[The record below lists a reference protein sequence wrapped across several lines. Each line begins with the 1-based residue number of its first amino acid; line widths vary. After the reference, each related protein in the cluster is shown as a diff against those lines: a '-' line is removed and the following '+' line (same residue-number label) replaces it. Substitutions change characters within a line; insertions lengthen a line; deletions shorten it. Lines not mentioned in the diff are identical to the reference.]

1 VVVASA
7 VPKDGRAARSY
18 RARLALADALL
29 DLLNGGVERPTA
41 AQIAERAGVSL
52 RLVFHHFDDLEA
64 IYASAGDLQIERV
77 RTLSKPV
84 DPALPF
90 EERVVAFLKIRARV
104 FEYVSPVRRASI
116 RLETSSAE
124 ISRRMRVAHQLA
136 RDHTLHAF
144 AGEIATAPLGQRA
157 EIAEALDSVT
167 SWEMWEFLRS
177 RGELSVKQAN
187 RIVERMVR
195 ALLLRGT

>member
-1 VVVASA
+1 MLASGA
-7 VPKDGRAARSY
+7 VPKDGRTARSY

-29 DLLNGGVERPTA
+29 DLLNEGVGRPTA

-64 IYASAGDLQIERV
+64 IYASAGDLQMERV

-90 EERVVAFLKIRARV
+90 QERVAAFLKIRARV

-116 RLETSSAE
+116 QRETSSAE
-124 ISRRMRVAHQLA
+124 ISCRMRVARQLA
-136 RDHTLHAF
+136 REHALHAF
-144 AGEIATAPLGQRA
+144 GGEIATAPAGQRA
-157 EIAEALDSVT
+157 EVAAALDSVT

-177 RGELSVKQAN
+177 RSELSVKQAS

-195 ALLLRGT
+195 ALLIGGN

>member
-1 VVVASA
+1 MAATAA

-18 RARLALADALL
+18 RARRALAAALL
-29 DLLNGGVERPTA
+29 DLLNEGVERPTA
-41 AQIAERAGVSL
+41 AQIAERAGLSL

-77 RTLSKPV
+77 RRLSKPV

-90 EERVVAFLKIRARV
+90 QERVAAFLKSRARV
-104 FEYVSPVRRASI
+104 FEYVSPVRRANTW
-116 RLETSSAE
+116 RATSSAE
-124 ISRRMRVAHQLA
+124 ISRRMQVAHQLA
-136 RDHTLHAF
+136 REQALHAF
-144 AGEIATAPLGQRA
+144 AGELAIASAGQRA
-157 EIAEALDSVT
+157 ELAMALDSVT

-177 RGELSVKQAN
+177 RSELSVKQAS

-195 ALLLRGT
+195 ALLIGGN

>member
-1 VVVASA
+1 MVATGV

-29 DLLNGGVERPTA
+29 DLLNEGVERPTA

-64 IYASAGDLQIERV
+64 IYASAGELQIERV

-84 DPALPF
+84 DSALPF
-90 EERVVAFLKIRARV
+90 EERVATFLKIRARV
-104 FEYVSPVRRASI
+104 FEYVSPVRRASL
-116 RLETSSAE
+116 RRETSSAE

-136 RDHTLHAF
+136 REHTLHAF
-144 AGEIATAPLGQRA
+144 AGEIARAPAGQQA
-157 EIAEALDSVT
+157 EVAAALDGVT
-167 SWEMWEFLRS
+167 SWEMWEFLRTRS
-177 RGELSVKQAN
+177 ELSVKQAS
-187 RIVERMVR
+187 RIVARMVG
-195 ALLLRGT
+195 AILIGGN

>member
-1 VVVASA
+1 VISTSV

-29 DLLNGGVERPTA
+29 DLLNEGVERPTA
-41 AQIAERAGVSL
+41 AQIAERARVSL
-52 RLVFHHFDDLEA
+52 RLVFHHFEDLEA

-90 EERVVAFLKIRARV
+90 EERVAAFLKIRARV

-116 RLETSSAE
+116 RRETSSAE
-124 ISRRMRVAHQLA
+124 ISRRMRVARQLA
-136 RDHTLHAF
+136 REHTLHAF
-144 AGEIATAPLGQRA
+144 AGEIASTPAAQRA
-157 EIAEALDSVT
+157 EVAAALDSVT

-177 RGELSVKQAN
+177 RRELSVRQAS

-195 ALLLRGT
+195 ALLNGGT

>member
-1 VVVASA
+1 VVLTGV

-29 DLLNGGVERPTA
+29 DLLNEGLGRPTA

-77 RTLSKPV
+77 RTLTKPV

-90 EERVVAFLKIRARV
+90 EERVATFLKIRARV
-104 FEYVSPVRRASI
+104 FEYVSPMRRASM
-116 RLETSSAE
+116 RRESSSAE

-136 RDHTLHAF
+136 REHTLHAF
-144 AGEIATAPLGQRA
+144 AGEIASAPAGQRA
-157 EIAEALDSVT
+157 EVAAALDSVT
-167 SWEMWEFLRS
+167 SWETWEFLRS
-177 RGELSVKQAN
+177 RSELSVKQAS
-187 RIVERMVR
+187 RVVERMVR
-195 ALLLRGT
+195 ALVTGGN

>member
-1 VVVASA
+1 MISA
-7 VPKDGRAARSY
+7 TVVPKDGRAARSY

-29 DLLNGGVERPTA
+29 DLLNEGVERPTA
-41 AQIAERAGVSL
+41 AQIAKRAGVSL
-52 RLVFHHFDDLEA
+52 RLVFHHFEDLEA

-90 EERVVAFLKIRARV
+90 EERVAVFLRIRARV

-116 RLETSSAE
+116 RRETSSAE

-136 RDHTLHAF
+136 REHTLHAF
-144 AGEIATAPLGQRA
+144 AGEIAGTPAEERT
-157 EIAEALDSVT
+157 EIAAALDSVT

-177 RGELSVKQAN
+177 RSELSVRQAS

-195 ALLLRGT
+195 ALLIGGT

>member
-1 VVVASA
+1 VALTGL

-18 RARLALADALL
+18 RARLALAGALL
-29 DLLNGGVERPTA
+29 NLLNEGVGRPTA

-77 RTLSKPV
+77 RTLTKPV

-90 EERVVAFLKIRARV
+90 AERVATFLKIRARV
-104 FEYVSPVRRASI
+104 FEYVSPVRRASM
-116 RLETSSAE
+116 RWETSSAE

-136 RDHTLHAF
+136 REHTLHAF
-144 AGEIATAPLGQRA
+144 AGEIASAPAGQRA
-157 EIAEALDSVT
+157 EVAAALDSVT
-167 SWEMWEFLRS
+167 SWETWEFLRS
-177 RGELSVKQAN
+177 RSELSVRQAS
-187 RIVERMVR
+187 RVVERMVR
-195 ALLLRGT
+195 ALVTGGN

>member
-1 VVVASA
+1 VALTGL

-18 RARLALADALL
+18 RARLALAGALL
-29 DLLNGGVERPTA
+29 NLLNEGVGRPTA

-77 RTLSKPV
+77 RTLTKPL

-90 EERVVAFLKIRARV
+90 EERVATFLKIRARI
-104 FEYVSPVRRASI
+104 FEYVSPVRRASM
-116 RLETSSAE
+116 RRETSSAE

-136 RDHTLHAF
+136 REHTLHAF
-144 AGEIATAPLGQRA
+144 AGEIASAPAGQRA
-157 EIAEALDSVT
+157 EVAAALDSVT
-167 SWEMWEFLRS
+167 SWETWEFLRS
-177 RGELSVKQAN
+177 RSELSVRQAS
-187 RIVERMVR
+187 RVVERMVR
-195 ALLLRGT
+195 ALVTGGN

>member
-1 VVVASA
+1 VVATSA

-29 DLLNGGVERPTA
+29 DLLNEGVERPTA

-64 IYASAGDLQIERV
+64 IYASAGDLQLERV
-77 RTLSKPV
+77 RTRSKPV

-90 EERVVAFLKIRARV
+90 EDRVAAFLKIRARV

-144 AGEIATAPLGQRA
+144 AGEIAAAPAGQRA
-157 EIAEALDSVT
+157 ELATALDSAT
-167 SWEMWEFLRS
+167 SWETWEFLRS
-177 RGELSVKQAN
+177 RSELSVKQAS
-187 RIVERMVR
+187 RVVERIVR
-195 ALLLRGT
+195 ALLPGGT

>member
-1 VVVASA
+1 VAAFGA

-29 DLLNGGVERPTA
+29 DLLNEGVERPTA
-41 AQIAERAGVSL
+41 GQIAERAGVSL

-64 IYASAGDLQIERV
+64 IYANAGDLQLERV
-77 RTLSKPV
+77 HTLNKSV
-84 DPALPF
+84 DPTLPF
-90 EERVVAFLKIRARV
+90 EQRLAVFLRIRARV

-124 ISRRMRVAHQLA
+124 ILRRMRQAHQLA
-136 RDHTLHAF
+136 RDHALHAF
-144 AGEIATAPLGQRA
+144 AGEIAAAPPGQRA
-157 EIAEALDSVT
+157 EIGAALDGTT

-177 RGELSVKQAN
+177 RSDLSVKQAS

-195 ALLLRGT
+195 ALLIGGK

>member
-1 VVVASA
+1 VVATGV

-29 DLLNGGVERPTA
+29 DLLNEGVERPTA

-64 IYASAGDLQIERV
+64 IYASAGDLQIQRV

-84 DPALPF
+84 DSALPF
-90 EERVVAFLKIRARV
+90 EERVATFLKIRARV
-104 FEYVSPVRRASI
+104 FEYVSPVRRASL

-136 RDHTLHAF
+136 REHTLHAF
-144 AGEIATAPLGQRA
+144 AGEIARAPAGQRA
-157 EIAEALDSVT
+157 EVAAALDGVT
-167 SWEMWEFLRS
+167 SWEIWEFLRTRS
-177 RGELSVKQAN
+177 ELSVKQAS
-187 RIVERMVR
+187 RIVARTVR
-195 ALLLRGT
+195 AILSGGN

>member
-1 VVVASA
+1 VALTGL

-18 RARLALADALL
+18 RARLALAGALL
-29 DLLNGGVERPTA
+29 NLLNEGVGRPTA

-77 RTLSKPV
+77 RTLTKPV

-90 EERVVAFLKIRARV
+90 AERVATFLKIRARV
-104 FEYVSPVRRASI
+104 FEYVSPVRRASM
-116 RLETSSAE
+116 RRETSSAE

-136 RDHTLHAF
+136 REHTLHAF
-144 AGEIATAPLGQRA
+144 AGEIASAPAGQRA
-157 EIAEALDSVT
+157 EVAAALDSVT
-167 SWEMWEFLRS
+167 SWETWEFLRS
-177 RGELSVKQAN
+177 RSELSVKQAS
-187 RIVERMVR
+187 RVVERMVR
-195 ALLLRGT
+195 ALVTGGN

>member
-1 VVVASA
+1 VLASGA
-7 VPKDGRAARSY
+7 VPKDGRTARSY

-29 DLLNGGVERPTA
+29 DLLNEGVGRPTA

-64 IYASAGDLQIERV
+64 IYASASDLQIERV
-77 RTLSKPV
+77 RTLNKPV

-90 EERVVAFLKIRARV
+90 TERLAAFLRIRARV

-116 RLETSSAE
+116 RRESSSAE
-124 ISRRMRVAHQLA
+124 ISHRLRVARQLA
-136 RDHTLHAF
+136 RDHAVHAF
-144 AGEIATAPLGQRA
+144 AAEIATARA
-157 EIAEALDSVT
+157 GERAVVASALDSVT

-177 RGELSVKQAN
+177 RSELSVKQSS
-187 RIVERMVR
+187 RIVERLVR
-195 ALLLRGT
+195 ALLIGGK

>member
-1 VVVASA
+1 MALTGL

-18 RARLALADALL
+18 RARLALAGALL
-29 DLLNGGVERPTA
+29 NLLNEGVGRPTA

-77 RTLSKPV
+77 RTLTKPV

-90 EERVVAFLKIRARV
+90 AERVATFLKIRARV
-104 FEYVSPVRRASI
+104 FEYVSPVRRASM
-116 RLETSSAE
+116 RRETSSAE

-136 RDHTLHAF
+136 REHTLHAF
-144 AGEIATAPLGQRA
+144 AGEIASAPAGQRA
-157 EIAEALDSVT
+157 EVAAALDSVT
-167 SWEMWEFLRS
+167 SWETWEFLRS
-177 RGELSVKQAN
+177 RSELSVRQAS
-187 RIVERMVR
+187 RVVERMVR
-195 ALLLRGT
+195 ALVTGGN

>member
-1 VVVASA
+1 MVATGV

-29 DLLNGGVERPTA
+29 DLLNEGVERPTA

-84 DPALPF
+84 DSALPF
-90 EERVVAFLKIRARV
+90 QERVATFLKIRARV
-104 FEYVSPVRRASI
+104 FEYVSPVRRASL

-124 ISRRMRVAHQLA
+124 ISRRMRVARQLA
-136 RDHTLHAF
+136 REHTLHAF
-144 AGEIATAPLGQRA
+144 AGEIARAPAGQRA
-157 EIAEALDSVT
+157 EVAAALDSVT
-167 SWEMWEFLRS
+167 SWEMWEFLRTRS
-177 RGELSVKQAN
+177 ELSVKQAS
-187 RIVERMVR
+187 RIVARMVR
-195 ALLLRGT
+195 AILSGGN

>member
-1 VVVASA
+1 MALTGL

-29 DLLNGGVERPTA
+29 DLLNEGVGRPTA

-77 RTLSKPV
+77 RTLTKPV

-90 EERVVAFLKIRARV
+90 EERVATFLKIRARV
-104 FEYVSPVRRASI
+104 FEYVSPVRRASM

-136 RDHTLHAF
+136 REHTLHAF
-144 AGEIATAPLGQRA
+144 AGEIASAPAGQRA
-157 EIAEALDSVT
+157 EVAAALDSVT
-167 SWEMWEFLRS
+167 SWETWEFLRS
-177 RGELSVKQAN
+177 RSELSVKQAS
-187 RIVERMVR
+187 RVVERMVR
-195 ALLLRGT
+195 ALVTGGN

>member
-1 VVVASA
+1 VVVTGA
-7 VPKDGRAARSY
+7 VPRDGRAARSY

-29 DLLNGGVERPTA
+29 DLLNDGTEQPTA

-77 RTLSKPV
+77 RTLNKPV

-90 EERVVAFLKIRARV
+90 EERVVSFLKTRARI

-116 RLETSSAE
+116 RRETSSAE
-124 ISRRMRVAHQLA
+124 ISRRLRVARQLE
-136 RDHTLHAF
+136 RDHALHAF
-144 AGEIATAPLGQRA
+144 AAEIASAPAGQRA
-157 EIAEALDSVT
+157 EIAAALDSVT

-177 RGELSVKQAN
+177 RSELSVKHAS
-187 RIVERMVR
+187 RIVGRMVS
-195 ALLLRGT
+195 ALLIGGK

>member
-1 VVVASA
+1 MVATSV

-29 DLLNGGVERPTA
+29 DLLNQGVERPTA

-84 DPALPF
+84 DSALPF
-90 EERVVAFLKIRARV
+90 EERVATFLKTRARV
-104 FEYVSPVRRASI
+104 FEYVSPVRRASL
-116 RLETSSAE
+116 RREASSPE

-136 RDHTLHAF
+136 RDQTLHAF
-144 AGEIATAPLGQRA
+144 ASEIAGAPAGQRA
-157 EIAEALDSVT
+157 EVAAALDGVT
-167 SWEMWEFLRS
+167 SWEMWEFLRTRS
-177 RGELSVKQAN
+177 ELSVRQAS
-187 RIVERMVR
+187 RIVARMVR
-195 ALLLRGT
+195 ATLIAGN

>member
-1 VVVASA
+1 MVAASV

-29 DLLNGGVERPTA
+29 DLLNEGVERPTA

-84 DPALPF
+84 DSALPF
-90 EERVVAFLKIRARV
+90 EERVAMFLKIRARV
-104 FEYVSPVRRASI
+104 FEYLSPVRRASL
-116 RLETSSAE
+116 RWETSSAE
-124 ISRRMRVAHQLA
+124 ISRRMRVAHKLA

-144 AGEIATAPLGQRA
+144 ANEIASTPASQRA
-157 EIAEALDSVT
+157 ELAAAVEGVT
-167 SWEMWEFLRS
+167 SWEMWEFLRTRS
-177 RGELSVKQAN
+177 ALSVKQAS
-187 RIVERMVR
+187 RIVGRMVR
-195 ALLLRGT
+195 AILIGEN

>member
-1 VVVASA
+1 MVVTGAL
-7 VPKDGRAARSY
+7 PKDGRTARSY

-29 DLLNGGVERPTA
+29 DLLNEGVGRPTA

-64 IYASAGDLQIERV
+64 IYASASDLQIERV
-77 RTLSKPV
+77 RTLNKPV

-90 EERVVAFLKIRARV
+90 TERLAAFLRIRARV

-116 RLETSSAE
+116 QRETSSAE
-124 ISRRMRVAHQLA
+124 ISCRMRVARQLA
-136 RDHTLHAF
+136 REHALHAF
-144 AGEIATAPLGQRA
+144 GGEIATAPAGQRA
-157 EIAEALDSVT
+157 EVAAALDSVT

-177 RGELSVKQAN
+177 RSELSVKQAS

-195 ALLLRGT
+195 ALLIGGN